1 MGKPKP
7 RELLHLLLPKDTK
20 DLLRRLRYDT
30 HVSIT
35 EIIVRVME
43 QAKKEGVLEHWI
55 RTGGPVPVRP
65 PEPHQ
70 EAHAEQP

>member
-1 MGKPKP
+1 MGKPRP
-7 RELLHLLLPKDTK
+7 RELLHLLLPVETK

-35 EIIVRVME
+35 EIIVRVMD
-43 QAKKEGVLEHWI
+43 QAWKQGVLEQWI
-55 RTGGPVPVRP
+55 RAGGPVPVRP
-65 PEPHQ
+65 PEPNQ